1 MNTSIVSRKPRG
13 SSAAAA
19 AIRATS
25 TLPAC
30 TAAGQSGR
38 IVTPASAA
46 MLPRAI
52 STSMPTVN
60 AAPITLSQNGKKPG
74 PGPRASDSE

>member
-1 MNTSIVSRKPRG
+1 MNASIVKRKPTG

-19 AIRATS
+19 AIKAMS

-30 TAAGQSGR
+30 NAAAGVGR
-38 IVTPASAA
+38 IWTVASTG
-46 MLPRAI
+46 MRPRAI
-52 STSMPTVN
+52 STSMAMVN

-74 PGPRASDSE
+74 PGPKASDSE